1 MDTVND
7 NRDRFGEGG
16 MLSQWKALRTPS
28 NRKRIFIGVAV
39 FIFMQFAGSNAINY
53 YSPRIFKSVGLTG
66 SSTSLYATGIYGIVR
81 LVCVIIAMHFVVDRF
96 GRKNMLMGGA
106 VVMLIAMVSATATA
120 LNYTVNISL
129 TLLLSVVHRR
139 IHQNC
144 EPKRRQ

>member
-1 MDTVND
+1 MKLRCLPVGHPYLEEELSCIMDSVND

-28 NRKRIFIGVAV
+28 NRKRIFIGIAV

-106 VVMLIAMVSATATA
+106 VVMLIAMVSVTGQHATIPST
-120 LNYTVNISL
+120 
-129 TLLLSVVHRR
+129 
-139 IHQNC
+139 C
-144 EPKRRQ
+144 F